1 MHCQL
6 FGTVI
11 SHLGL
16 NRIKTVIK
24 DVCYK
29 AGLVGEFTNHSLRAL
44 RGSRMFDNDVP
55 EQIIK
60 EVTGHRSEYV

>member
-16 NRIKTVIK
+16 NRIKTLVK
-24 DVCYK
+24 DVCNK
-29 AGLVGEFTNHSLRAL
+29 AGLVGKFTNHSLRAL
-44 RGSRMFDNDVP
+44 CASRMFDNDVP

-60 EVTGHRSEYV
+60 EVTGHRSECV